1 MAEVNTMVGD
11 IPQEPVKSVTTTS
24 VTTFPYD
31 ELESYGGCDSVQIDI
46 NESFVQVFGTEEQ
59 RVLMFK
65 SLSEYF
71 LEVENP
77 ENTVV
82 NTFFKAKYSPLNEV
96 LNTIRPVLG
105 KYGLGVIQV
114 PTFDN
119 TNCAVNTILTHSAG
133 AMISFPALKNKPT
146 KGDVQGMG
154 STLTY
159 LRRFALNAI
168 AGVMGEV
175 DDDGNAA
182 TGSGG
187 KESTAKQDNA
197 KKPETTHD
205 KLSDLCR
212 AKMAEAKKAGR
223 DQEMRSKLDEI
234 TKGIKCL
241 TEEEAQ
247 TAIDEVSKL

>member
-1 MAEVNTMVGD
+1 MAEVNTMIGD

-31 ELESYGGCDSVQIDI
+31 ELESYSGCDSIPIDI
-46 NESFVQVFGTEEQ
+46 NENFVQVFGTEEQ
-59 RVLMFK
+59 RILMFK

-71 LEVENP
+71 SEVENP

-105 KYGLGVIQV
+105 KYGLSIIQV

-133 AMISFPALKNKPT
+133 AMISFPPLKNKPT

-182 TGSGG
+182 SSGD
-187 KESTAKQDNA
+187 KDSAKQNTA
-197 KKPETTHD
+197 KKPQTVHE
-205 KLSDLCR
+205 KLRDLCR
-212 AKMAEAKKAGR
+212 SKMSEAKKAGNE
-223 DQEMRSKLDEI
+223 QEMRSKLDEI
-234 TKGIKCL
+234 TKGINGL
-241 TEEEAQ
+241 SEEDAQ
-247 TAIDEVSKL
+247 NAIEEVNKL

>member
-1 MAEVNTMVGD
+1 MGEENMVQTDVGVQP
-11 IPQEPVKSVTTTS
+11 IQPSYTTWSETAN
-24 VTTFPYD
+24 
-31 ELESYGGCDSVQIDI
+31 ELMDGRYEDIDI
-46 NESFVQVFGTEEQ
+46 NAKSIQIFGSQEQ
-59 RVLMFK
+59 RQEMFSSWAK
-65 SLSEYF
+65 YFSE
-71 LEVENP
+71 VTNP

-96 LNTIRPVLG
+96 LNTVRPILG
-105 KYGLGVIQV
+105 KYGFGVIQA
-114 PTFDN
+114 PSFNGTD
-119 TNCAVNTILTHSAG
+119 CSVNTVLTHSSG
-133 AMISFPALKNKPT
+133 GFMSFPALTNKPT
-146 KGDVQGMG
+146 KQDVQGMG

-159 LRRFALNAI
+159 LRRFALNSI

-187 KESTAKQDNA
+187 KESSAKQDNA
-197 KKPETTHD
+197 KKPETAHD

-212 AKMAEAKKAGR
+212 AKMSEAKKAGR

-234 TKGIKCL
+234 TKGIKGL

-247 TAIDEVSKL
+247 KAIDEVSKL

>member
-1 MAEVNTMVGD
+1 M
-11 IPQEPVKSVTTTS
+11 
-24 VTTFPYD
+24 
-31 ELESYGGCDSVQIDI
+31 
-46 NESFVQVFGTEEQ
+46 TEENVTQTNETLAEQLAPYQFDLGITSPEDYLAVGVDEKDIQIFGSNEQ
-59 RVLMFK
+59 RKLMFTDLAK
-65 SLSEYF
+65 YF
-71 LEVENP
+71 EEVKNP
-77 ENTVV
+77 ENTTKGLF
-82 NTFFKAKYSPLNEV
+82 NAKYAPLNEV
-96 LNTIRPVLG
+96 LNTVRPILG
-105 KYGLGVIQV
+105 KYGFAVIQV

-119 TNCAVNTILTHSAG
+119 VNCSVNTILTHNTG
-133 AMISFPALKNKPT
+133 ACIYFPALQNKPT
-146 KGDVQGMG
+146 KADVQGMG

-159 LRRFALNAI
+159 LRRFSLNSLL
-168 AGVMGEV
+168 GVMGEV

-187 KESTAKQDNA
+187 KESAAKQDNA

-234 TKGIKCL
+234 TKGIKGL

-247 TAIDEVSKL
+247 KAIDEVNKL